1 MKQPRDLLEKI
12 DHGLARGEKAILVV
26 VMITMI
32 GLATVQ
38 LVLRKFFDT
47 GFEWADI
54 MVRQMVLWLAFLG
67 GALATHEGRHIA
79 IDAVGKFL
87 PPRRAAALRAV
98 TSVAAMVMSLVLVRA
113 SLKYLQAE
121 IEDDATI
128 FESVPAWPFEAI
140 MPVAFSVIAF
150 HFLVAAWHQLL
161 VAIGKREPTL
171 EFEAEAQP

>member
-12 DHGLARGEKAILVV
+12 DHGLAKGEKALLVV
-26 VMITMI
+26 VMATMI

-87 PPRRAAALRAV
+87 PPRRASALRSV
-98 TSVAAMVMSLVLVRA
+98 TSLAAVVMSLVLVLA
-113 SLKYLQAE
+113 SIQYIQAE
-121 IEDDATI
+121 IASNATI
-128 FESVPAWPFEAI
+128 FESVPSWPFALI
-140 MPVAFSVIAF
+140 MPVAFAVIAF